1 MAISGPTEPSSDEA
15 GGEVPLFAEINIT
28 PLTDVILV
36 LLIIFMVSSS
46 AMLDAVREGR
56 LDVDLPGA
64 AAGDAPPVDEDV
76 IVVGILRDGRTFV
89 RGQAVDEADLKEAL
103 EQLRR
108 DESKATILV
117 EADKEVAHKFVIR
130 VIELLR
136 ELGFP
141 TVSIATES
149 PGEESGE

>member
-1 MAISGPTEPSSDEA
+1 MAIQGPRLDEPGE
-15 GGEVPLFAEINIT
+15 GEVETSFFADINIT

-56 LDVDLPGA
+56 LDVDLPGSS
-64 AAGDAPPVDEDV
+64 GGQKLPVEQDV
-76 IVVGILRDGRTFV
+76 TVVGIMRDGRTFI
-89 RGQAVDEADLKEAL
+89 RGQAVSVEELEEAL
-103 EQLRR
+103 SALRA
-108 DESKATILV
+108 ESSKTTVLV
-117 EADKEVAHKFVIR
+117 EADQDVAHKHVIR

-141 TVSIATES
+141 TVSIATQQD
-149 PGEESGE
+149 PAGP